1 VVLWIFFVTK
11 SASRITLEPAN
22 ADDIEVELEEDDP
35 ENIETRPHLGVVTR
49 LIMQSK
55 SCGGDSRPPATKWQ
69 TIMKCGCHV
78 GIENPNC
85 RRRIPNETLPWSK
98 SDLTDVVHSRPAPTP
113 QTF

>member
-1 VVLWIFFVTK
+1 LWIFLVTK

-35 ENIETRPHLGVVTR
+35 GNIETQADLGVATP
-49 LIMQSK
+49 LIMQGK
-55 SCGGDSRPPATKWQ
+55 SCGDDPWPPETKWQ
-69 TIMKCGCHV
+69 ITMKCGCHL

-85 RRRIPNETLPWSK
+85 RRRIPLETLPWSK
-98 SDLTDVVHSRPAPTP
+98 SDLTDLVHSRSAPTP